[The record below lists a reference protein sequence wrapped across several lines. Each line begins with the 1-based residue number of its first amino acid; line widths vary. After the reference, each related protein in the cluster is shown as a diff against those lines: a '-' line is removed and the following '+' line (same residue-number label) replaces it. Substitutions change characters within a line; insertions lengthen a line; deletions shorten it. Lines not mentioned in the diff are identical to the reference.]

1 MSPPFPNKD
10 FTGRAICH
18 VQSRGK
24 EETALFLVEMEIL
37 TAHLQAPLGSLHVL
51 LRAGDDGGSQELWA
65 AGLCS
70 ATLPNGALLKEGVQ
84 KKLMLFGSP
93 TS

>member
-37 TAHLQAPLGSLHVL
+37 TAHLQAPLGSLHAL
-51 LRAGDDGGSQELWA
+51 LRAGDDGGSKSFGQP
-65 AGLCS
+65 GC
-70 ATLPNGALLKEGVQ
+70 ALLLSQTVH
-84 KKLMLFGSP
+84 F
-93 TS
+93 

>member
-37 TAHLQAPLGSLHVL
+37 
-51 LRAGDDGGSQELWA
+51 
-65 AGLCS
+65 
-70 ATLPNGALLKEGVQ
+70 